1 MGIGIEKIKCGIR
14 TWLTGKRMVW
24 LCILLLL
31 SGGIPGSAGS
41 VVCAAGPEAVQAED
55 AFADLPEE
63 EEPGDYAMLTHPK
76 GNPGNYLKLTAAVG
90 EHMVEKGESLWKIAQ
105 KIYGD
110 GSRWQDISALNGL
123 SDPGRIFPGQYL
135 SLPDREYSLQKPQIQ
150 RGEGY
155 YLEDAGAFRFQI
167 PERWAL
173 GTCSLDAR
181 LSTFAGTD
189 QRARVL
195 WSLEDNQMGEDAW
208 AEDWGEVCADLR
220 QTAETVFAED
230 LAELSFEKYRV
241 ESGNEVYAFRCVF
254 TDKNG
259 ERQIVSAAYRFGQK
273 NLMEFIGLAP
283 EDFSPD
289 MGRLTLY
296 TAATFEE
303 YEEERHMGFGNG
315 VKSGEYRG
323 MEVWNYPSLH
333 NPFVLAW
340 EFANGTAWH
349 LKREPAAVEDFVI
362 DWKEPVLPAVLKEAL
377 QIKGDICYSDLLQ
390 IETLEAVESAGY
402 DFCSVNGVRYETDWK
417 AIGSGDALVEDLS
430 SFGGLYALRIQIG
443 DITDVSLLEKLT
455 VLEELEILTGAQAP
469 KIEIPARLRSLKKCT
484 VEKAPLQ
491 DYVDA
496 LDESIWERTCR
507 EQKITTFQRSEGDG

>member
-90 EHMVEKGESLWKIAQ
+90 EHMVEKGDSLWKIAQ

-155 YLEDAGAFRFQI
+155 YLEDAGAFRFQT

-289 MGRLTLY
+289 MGRLTL
-296 TAATFEE
+296 
-303 YEEERHMGFGNG
+303 
-315 VKSGEYRG
+315 
-323 MEVWNYPSLH
+323 
-333 NPFVLAW
+333 
-340 EFANGTAWH
+340 
-349 LKREPAAVEDFVI
+349 
-362 DWKEPVLPAVLKEAL
+362 
-377 QIKGDICYSDLLQ
+377 
-390 IETLEAVESAGY
+390 
-402 DFCSVNGVRYETDWK
+402 
-417 AIGSGDALVEDLS
+417 
-430 SFGGLYALRIQIG
+430 
-443 DITDVSLLEKLT
+443 
-455 VLEELEILTGAQAP
+455 
-469 KIEIPARLRSLKKCT
+469 
-484 VEKAPLQ
+484 
-491 DYVDA
+491 
-496 LDESIWERTCR
+496 
-507 EQKITTFQRSEGDG
+507 